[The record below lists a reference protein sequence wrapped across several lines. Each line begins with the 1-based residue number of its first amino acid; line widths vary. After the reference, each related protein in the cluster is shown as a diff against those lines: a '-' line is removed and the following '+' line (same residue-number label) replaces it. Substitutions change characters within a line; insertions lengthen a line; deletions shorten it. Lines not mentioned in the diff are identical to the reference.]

1 MQIYN
6 TKKDHGLISF
16 YNAQV
21 HQESDWLSAGKK
33 KGQKFKIMDAKHWQK
48 VILIRVWLKAISTL
62 EFHIME

>member
-33 KGQKFKIMDAKHWQK
+33 KGQKFKIMDAKH
-48 VILIRVWLKAISTL
+48 
-62 EFHIME
+62 